1 MTKGGRW
8 GACKIWRRLMGL
20 AITETNDNV
29 SSLYPECHAQCQY
42 YIVIELC
49 GVLLCKGMVQ
59 NDALQHKVDYPDL
72 PLVSTFLLHTVAYC
86 NI

>member
-1 MTKGGRW
+1 
-8 GACKIWRRLMGL
+8 MGL

-59 NDALQHKVDYPDL
+59 NDALQHKVDDPDPRGGGYSIFFRICRL
-72 PLVSTFLLHTVAYC
+72 
-86 NI
+86 